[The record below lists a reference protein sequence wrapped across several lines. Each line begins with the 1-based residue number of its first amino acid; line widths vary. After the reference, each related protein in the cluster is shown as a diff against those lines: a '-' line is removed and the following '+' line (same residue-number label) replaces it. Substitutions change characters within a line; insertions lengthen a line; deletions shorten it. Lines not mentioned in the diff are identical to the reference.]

1 MPDGEVRHHRPVD
14 VGFVISSV
22 AALGSLGAATLRWMS
37 PEARRNRALLGAP
50 RVNIADYVEGELVRL
65 VGTVV
70 SGPTLIAP
78 LSGRTGVLYEARIAP
93 RLRPWTALVHEA
105 DGSVFVI
112 DDDTGH
118 AAINT
123 SGALFAFGA
132 DVLVND
138 SIGPAEEAM
147 LARHGKPPDGNLRSS
162 ERVLSIGALTDW
174 HAIGLARHSCQTGGH
189 CAARHQHRVAAPA
202 RQPGAAGKPTPV
214 RT

>member
-1 MPDGEVRHHRPVD
+1 MD

-162 ERVLSIGALTDW
+162 ERVLSIGDRVTVCGRAMWEPDPDGVERAGGYRDLPPGRLRLEATPTNPLL
-174 HAIGLARHSCQTGGH
+174 IGDFDRA
-189 CAARHQHRVAAPA
+189 
-202 RQPGAAGKPTPV
+202 V
-214 RT
+214 R